1 MDAIGNPGAG
11 RPVLDI
17 EGMRE
22 RLGDD
27 DELVAEIIRL
37 YLDDAPLRLESMAS
51 AIRARDSARLG
62 AEAHTLK
69 GSASALS
76 AQRVVDAALAL
87 ELSAKTDDFGLAEQ
101 RFAALTAEAERL
113 AAALHAFQ
121 AERS

>member
-76 AQRVVDAALAL
+76 AQRVVDAASALEGIGAAGDLAL
-87 ELSAKTDDFGLAEQ
+87 AAP
-101 RFAALTAEAERL
+101 RFATLVQESEQL
-113 AAALHAFQ
+113 AGVLRGLEKEKA
-121 AERS
+121 